1 MNTYSDIRNRIE
13 PMPAFTRHIQWQ
25 YSEVPTFYHNLYIT
39 IEITGCHI
47 PDLSILPKSLPNLT
61 SLSIFNCRVTDI
73 SALSTMDLPKLE
85 RLILKDNNIQDVTAL
100 EGIKS
105 LRKINLENNNIS
117 DIGPL
122 KNLDSLTSLNLSRNN
137 IVNAQFQRLP
147 KLKNLELH
155 RNHINEINIE

>member
-1 MNTYSDIRNRIE
+1 
-13 PMPAFTRHIQWQ
+13 
-25 YSEVPTFYHNLYIT
+25 
-39 IEITGCHI
+39 
-47 PDLSILPKSLPNLT
+47 
-61 SLSIFNCRVTDI
+61 
-73 SALSTMDLPKLE
+73 MDLPKLE

-147 KLKNLELH
+147 KLKILTLCT
-155 RNHINEINIE
+155 NHINQINIE